1 MVGDLTG
8 LLCTGLEAALAGE
21 AIGTA
26 AGVALP
32 SVGAEQEEE
41 KEEEVTITSG
51 HFQTCFLSFWIDSFV
66 DECLDFQLLGYS
78 IAWIFN

>member
-1 MVGDLTG
+1 MR
-8 LLCTGLEAALAGE
+8 LLWTGLEAALAGE

-41 KEEEVTITSG
+41 KEEEVTIT
-51 HFQTCFLSFWIDSFV
+51 FILVIDFDWPFPNLLLSFSINSFV
-66 DECLDFQLLGYS
+66 DHQ
-78 IAWIFN
+78 